1 MDDLRH
7 FVREALREDLKNV
20 GSRHEKTVT
29 GSVVLRKMHDA
40 PGVLEALSAV
50 DSARELAHV
59 IEAIIDAVPVV
70 RREDVLKA
78 LRTVGR
84 HERTTHRR

>member
-1 MDDLRH
+1 MDVLRQ
-7 FVREALREDLKNV
+7 FVREALNEDLKNI
-20 GSRHEKTVT
+20 GGHHDKTVT

-40 PGVLEALSAV
+40 PGVLEALAAV
-50 DSARELAHV
+50 DSPKELAHI
-59 IEAIIDAVPVV
+59 IEAIIDAVPIV

-84 HERTTHRR
+84 HERSTHRR